1 MLKRKDIWDEIQMSQ
16 ATRKARDLLRADT
29 VKTKPGAGMAPRQK
43 STRINT
49 GLALFPMVMMLI
61 MLSTCN
67 LEVSTMCATCAPS
80 MPALIGAWEPRY
92 TI

>member
-1 MLKRKDIWDEIQMSQ
+1 MGRDSDVPGDEEGSGSVEG
-16 ATRKARDLLRADT
+16 RHSED
-29 VKTKPGAGMAPRQK
+29 KTGGAGMAPRQK

-67 LEVSTMCATCAPS
+67 LGVSTMCATCAPS